1 MLFFQNLPNFCKM
14 TFVLEEKTLFNAYQ
28 VLNIF
33 IEYVHPFVATWHIN
47 LILEQIY
54 KCLGRWIHNHM

>member
-1 MLFFQNLPNFCKM
+1 MP
-14 TFVLEEKTLFNAYQ
+14 FVLEENISFNAYQ

-33 IEYVHPFVATWHIN
+33 IEYVHLFVVTWHIN

-54 KCLGRWIHNHM
+54 KYLGTWIHNHR